1 MAMRKSRGHGTVG
14 RWPSGRLCCM
24 MNCLACSSGLGATP
38 RRLTGAQRDLGVRR
52 AARHPRRDRL
62 LRRGQEW
69 GRDNNDPACPLA
81 CRDGRRDTAGR
92 RRAHRHPSPRRA
104 HAGPWPRCSRPRPRD
119 QMVNVGDDGVV
130 LVKFVNTNRVQTKAA
145 DLEGETGGGLGLRP
159 KSSTWKVWAR
169 PRRGTELT
177 QQAIAVVARS
187 PAAVRWPG
195 YPVRTSRME

>member
-1 MAMRKSRGHGTVG
+1 
-14 RWPSGRLCCM
+14 
-24 MNCLACSSGLGATP
+24 
-38 RRLTGAQRDLGVRR
+38 
-52 AARHPRRDRL
+52 
-62 LRRGQEW
+62 
-69 GRDNNDPACPLA
+69 
-81 CRDGRRDTAGR
+81 
-92 RRAHRHPSPRRA
+92 
-104 HAGPWPRCSRPRPRD
+104 
-119 QMVNVGDDGVV
+119 MVNVGDDGVV